1 MGCSDFV
8 DERADMTQGATL
20 GPPVPEVDPQP
31 LGETT
36 AAGRPFSVRS
46 FRWLFGGQAA
56 SVLGDR
62 LVMVAMPFAVL
73 SLDGAGASD
82 VGLVLGAGALSLG
95 GFVLI
100 GGVWADRLPRRATML
115 GSDVVRAVLQAAAA

>member
-1 MGCSDFV
+1 MQLTLWTPPLPREVADRPCDVDNRHPSRGPTATGSGDSAHPPRPHGMFGFD

-36 AAGRPFSVRS
+36 AAGRPFSVHS

-62 LVMVAMPFAVL
+62 L
-73 SLDGAGASD
+73 
-82 VGLVLGAGALSLG
+82 
-95 GFVLI
+95 
-100 GGVWADRLPRRATML
+100 
-115 GSDVVRAVLQAAAA
+115 